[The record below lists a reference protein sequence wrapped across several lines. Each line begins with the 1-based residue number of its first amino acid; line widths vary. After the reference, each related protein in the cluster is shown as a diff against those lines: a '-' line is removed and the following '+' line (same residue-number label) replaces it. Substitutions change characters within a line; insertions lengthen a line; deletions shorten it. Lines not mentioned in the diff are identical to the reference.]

1 MSAPFRQYFRRR
13 KNRRSRRNYI
23 FFGSILSQNIMV
35 SMLLYFNFLSE
46 SKWQIWDPI
55 GRWGEVG
62 GGGAGVGSTWSIS
75 AGGKGIVK
83 ISSLWG
89 WIVRNVGRKR
99 CVMSKELWWLFV
111 LFLLSNNY
119 YFFLVNI
126 QGFVNFQ
133 PELNLVTRE
142 LDGMNQN
149 CLETGVFKKY
159 NLVDWGR

>member
-1 MSAPFRQYFRRR
+1 MSAPFRQYFSRR

-23 FFGSILSQNIMV
+23 FFGSMLSQNIMF
-35 SMLLYFNFLSE
+35 SMLFYFNFLSE
-46 SKWQIWDPI
+46 GKWQIWDPI
-55 GRWGEVG
+55 GKWGKG
-62 GGGAGVGSTWSIS
+62 GGGRGWLHLIYQC
-75 AGGKGIVK
+75 GKGIVK
-83 ISSLWG
+83 ISLLWG

-119 YFFLVNI
+119 YFFLINI

-133 PELNLVTRE
+133 PELSLVTRE
-142 LDGMNQN
+142 LDGVNQN

-159 NLVDWGR
+159 NLVNWGR